1 MNIDKNILAEL
12 RADQKPNRTK
22 MSRFAD
28 ISRYVVD
35 ALEKDSVLYL
45 AVKYYTDNRPEDVM
59 REFPWL
65 SEEQAEALQYRSQDV
80 MDDVF
85 VLIRDFSKDLEK
97 VLAEWEKDT
106 RHLTKKL

>member
-12 RADQKPNRTK
+12 KAEQKPKRTK

-45 AVKYYTDNRPEDVM
+45 AIKFYVDNDPEKVM
-59 REFPWL
+59 RYVPKL
-65 SEEQAEALQYRSQDV
+65 SPQEAQELKDRSQDA
-80 MDDVF
+80 MDEIF
-85 VLIRDFSKDLEK
+85 EQIRDFSKDLEQTM
-97 VLAEWEKDT
+97 ANWDRDT
-106 RHLTKKL
+106 RRLTP